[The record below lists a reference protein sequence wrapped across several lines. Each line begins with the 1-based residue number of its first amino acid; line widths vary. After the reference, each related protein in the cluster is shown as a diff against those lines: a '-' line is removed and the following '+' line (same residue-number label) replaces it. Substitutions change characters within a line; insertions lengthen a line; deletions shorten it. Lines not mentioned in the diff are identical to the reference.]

1 MDEPFLSKKWW
12 KAIFASC
19 VIKILFHFSFLFGL
33 NIPIIILIV
42 SLELSATEE
51 QIKDFRLKLG
61 DKIRIVR
68 EKKGYSQEQL
78 AEKMDI
84 NRSTISK
91 IENGKFGITVDYLVR
106 FSIFLDY
113 EFKVIERWITN

>member
-1 MDEPFLSKKWW
+1 M
-12 KAIFASC
+12 
-19 VIKILFHFSFLFGL
+19 
-33 NIPIIILIV
+33 N
-42 SLELSATEE
+42 SLLTATEK
-51 QIKDFRLKLG
+51 QIKDYRLKLG

-68 EKKGYSQEQL
+68 EKRGYSQEQL
-78 AEKMDI
+78 AEIMNI

-113 EFKVIERWITN
+113 EFKVIER

>member
-1 MDEPFLSKKWW
+1 MQ
-12 KAIFASC
+12 A
-19 VIKILFHFSFLFGL
+19 V
-33 NIPIIILIV
+33 
-42 SLELSATEE
+42 LSATEE
-51 QIKDFRLKLG
+51 QIKDYRLKLG

-68 EKKGYSQEQL
+68 EKRGYSQEQL

-113 EFKVIERWITN
+113 EFKVVER

>member
-1 MDEPFLSKKWW
+1 MN
-12 KAIFASC
+12 
-19 VIKILFHFSFLFGL
+19 G
-33 NIPIIILIV
+33 
-42 SLELSATEE
+42 ELTATEE
-51 QIKDFRLKLG
+51 QIKDYRLKLG

-68 EKKGYSQEQL
+68 EKRGYSQEQL

-106 FSIFLDY
+106 FSLFLDY
-113 EFKVIERWITN
+113 EFKIVEKQNIFDKNIIS